1 MFILGCKLPIDDGFD
16 YQWLDIVNGFHGKAE
31 FEFIIAKRELFLH
44 SFDAFVS
51 VWQDLNIIIHSL
63 VFEFD
68 QLFVV

>member
-1 MFILGCKLPIDDGFD
+1 MFILGRNLSINNRFY
-16 YQWLDIVNGFHGKAE
+16 YQWLNIVLGFHGKAE
-31 FEFIIAKRELFLH
+31 FDVIIAKRELFFH